1 MESIALLFVL
11 GALLVI
17 GSSWLAPKIGIAA
30 PILLVVLGIGASFIP
45 GQEPLDI
52 PPELI
57 LTVVLPPILYAAAV
71 NVPMTD
77 FRRNFG
83 AISGLSVV
91 LVVLSSVLIGFL
103 LTWLL
108 PGLPL
113 PIGIAL
119 GAVVSPPDAVAA
131 TSIGKRLGLPP
142 RLVTVLEG
150 EGLVND
156 TTALVLL
163 RSAVAAAAGGF
174 AFLDVASDFAFSV
187 VVALLIG
194 AVVGVVTVWVRSRID
209 QPTLTTAISF
219 VVPFLAF
226 LPAEALDASGVL
238 AVVVAGLVTGFKATR
253 HLTAQDRISERMNW
267 RTIQLVLENGVFLV
281 MGYEIS
287 TIIAEV
293 QRDGLSVWAAV
304 GIGLIVVLA
313 LLIIRMF
320 FTWPLLLSARRQQRK
335 AERHL
340 ERADQFLQRI
350 DAAQIDLADRGPRW
364 ERFGA
369 RLQRRRTEWQA
380 LAGEGLGWRGGA
392 VIAWSGMRGV
402 VTLAAAQSL
411 PDTVPFRPQL
421 VLIAF
426 TVAVFTLVFY
436 GSTLP
441 LVIRWLGIS
450 GPDEEA
456 RNTEV
461 QELVDLLITAGSER
475 LNSPELR
482 RADGEAYDPEHIED
496 VTARRAQLAQDFWEI
511 RYAPES
517 GSAAQRNALFR
528 EMLSAE
534 QAALIDARA
543 SGQYSSEALELAQMV
558 LDTDL
563 ARTSQNGTIG

>member
-1 MESIALLFVL
+1 MDSIALLFVL

-30 PILLVVLGIGASFIP
+30 PILLVFLGIGASFLP
-45 GQEPLDI
+45 GQQTLEI

-91 LVVLSSVLIGFL
+91 LVVLSSIAIGFL

-156 TTALVLL
+156 ATALVLL
-163 RSAVAAAAGGF
+163 RAAVAAVAGGF
-174 AFLDVASDFAFSV
+174 TFLDVASDFAFSV

-293 QRDGLSVWAAV
+293 QHDGLSVWAAV

-313 LLIIRMF
+313 LLVIRVF

-350 DAAQIDLADRGPRW
+350 DASQIDLADRGPRW

-411 PDTVPFRPQL
+411 PATVPFRPQL
-421 VLIAF
+421 ILIAF

>member
-30 PILLVVLGIGASFIP
+30 PILLVFLGIGASFLP
-45 GQEPLDI
+45 GQQTLEI

-91 LVVLSSVLIGFL
+91 LVVLSSIAIGFL

-156 TTALVLL
+156 ATALVLL
-163 RSAVAAAAGGF
+163 RAAVAAVAGGF
-174 AFLDVASDFAFSV
+174 TFLDVASDFAFSV

-293 QRDGLSVWAAV
+293 QHDGLSVWAAV

-313 LLIIRMF
+313 LLVIRVF

-350 DAAQIDLADRGPRW
+350 DASQIDLADRGPRW

-411 PDTVPFRPQL
+411 PATVPFRPQL
-421 VLIAF
+421 ILIAF